1 MALPT
6 NPTEMPCWCFAR
18 SSHCAICGG
27 ERRLLSGRLWWNRS
41 MAKRVLLEC
50 RDLFFRGKVQ
60 AILAAAGAEIVRDDP
75 IDLAVLELGKP
86 GVDER
91 IQNLVRRGVPVLA
104 FGSHVDAAALR
115 AARELGARAVP
126 NSQIESELRALL

>member
-1 MALPT
+1 
-6 NPTEMPCWCFAR
+6 
-18 SSHCAICGG
+18 
-27 ERRLLSGRLWWNRS
+27 

-50 RDLFFRGKVQ
+50 RDLFFRGKLQ
-60 AILAAAGAEIVRDDP
+60 AIVASTGAEIVRDDP

-86 GVDER
+86 GVGDR
-91 IQNLVRRGVPVLA
+91 IQNLVRRGVPVLS

-115 AARELGARAVP
+115 VARELGARAVP

>member
-1 MALPT
+1 
-6 NPTEMPCWCFAR
+6 
-18 SSHCAICGG
+18 
-27 ERRLLSGRLWWNRS
+27 

-60 AILAAAGAEIVRDDP
+60 AIIAAAGAEIVRDDP

-86 GVDER
+86 GVGER
-91 IQNLVRRGVPVLA
+91 IQDLARRGVPVLA
-104 FGSHVDAAALR
+104 FGSHVEAAALR